1 MANTIVDRVAGVAFV
16 ALAAGCGFSEK
27 EGRGWTERVIA
38 ETPRIA
44 QLAFSLGE
52 APISTYGKDGRYPDW
67 IGKIEYESFTWK
79 VESKTA
85 YSAHAIAKLH
95 AGPPIREIKPPIAAP
110 TVATIEIVVTYTVT
124 TTPPPLMFLPAGH
137 NLTPTRWYMK
147 KINGAPSE
155 ETGGAADYRE
165 GG

>member
-1 MANTIVDRVAGVAFV
+1 MANTHVDRVVGLALV
-16 ALAAGCGFSEK
+16 ALVAGCGFSEK
-27 EGRGWTERVIA
+27 DGRGWTERVIA

-52 APISTYGKDGRYPDW
+52 APVSTYGKDGRYPDW

-79 VESKTA
+79 AESKTA
-85 YSAHAIAKLH
+85 YSAHAIAKLY
-95 AGPPIREIKPPIAAP
+95 AGPPLRSLKPPVAES
-110 TVATIEIVVTYTVT
+110 ATIEIVVTYTVT
-124 TTPPPLMFLPAGH
+124 TTPPPLIFLPAGR

-147 KINGAPSE
+147 KINGAPSD